1 MHCPRSLTAA
11 AWPAMCRLAWSLAL
25 LPSLQA
31 QHGWVAETSNFRVV
45 ASERSGLDDVAVASA
60 AEDLESVRQR
70 CLLDGLGTPRRLDGR
85 LEVLLV
91 GTMLE
96 LHSLLRDP
104 PDSRTRGI
112 TIRGLDQAFVVV
124 PWRALPGPRVTLAH
138 EYSHQLDDP
147 AWPLWFKEGRAVY
160 LGRRML
166 PRSGTDPLLGLLA
179 MLDRSEWLDWS
190 KLLEADRESAMAKA
204 KTFQAQSWLL
214 VHWLVS
220 SGRSIARLL
229 PDDVG
234 AVLDHHGPAGL
245 TDALRGYLA
254 SLWDAP
260 PAPAEPVPAL
270 APITV
275 RPAVNWEVPLFE
287 AEILRALRFLDAA
300 EPQLADLAERF
311 RSEGRVQAAYA
322 SLLLLRNRQ
331 DEAEQRYRT
340 ALNLGDPRSR
350 SAYRYALLLMRPG
363 PAHAT
368 RAARA
373 VDYASRARAGMPEEP
388 THHLAVA
395 QARMLVGDWDGA
407 YDALRGL
414 VRFPGWARK
423 AKREADEV
431 ERRRSQAVRAMPAP
445 EIAVQ
450 MPSARVPVDAFP
462 RPPAWKQRATVR
474 VPEQPARRWP
484 PYGTWL
490 AHGKIAWVD
499 CSGEHKKVVLHTP
512 YSRLVLR
519 ENPDQPPRLI
529 HRPFRART
537 LPCES
542 RGWQAAVAYR
552 RLPHEDGVDGE
563 LVGIRF

>member
-254 SLWDAP
+254 SLWDFP

-311 RSEGRVQAAYA
+311 RGEGRVQAAYA

-331 DEAEQRYRT
+331 DEAEQRYRA

-363 PAHAT
+363 PAPRHESGPC
-368 RAARA
+368 RGLRIAR
-373 VDYASRARAGMPEEP
+373 P
-388 THHLAVA
+388 A
-395 QARMLVGDWDGA
+395 QACPRNPPTIWQSRRPACWSAIGTGPTTPCEVSLDSPA
-407 YDALRGL
+407 GL
-414 VRFPGWARK
+414 GRRS
-423 AKREADEV
+423 
-431 ERRRSQAVRAMPAP
+431 ERRTRSSGGDPRRCARCLRPKSPSRCRPLACRSTLFQGRPP
-445 EIAVQ
+445 GSSGR
-450 MPSARVPVDAFP
+450 PSASPSSLPVAGRRTALGWRTARSLGWIARESTRRSSCT
-462 RPPAWKQRATVR
+462 RPTADWSCGRTRTSLRA
-474 VPEQPARRWP
+474 
-484 PYGTWL
+484 
-490 AHGKIAWVD
+490 
-499 CSGEHKKVVLHTP
+499 
-512 YSRLVLR
+512 
-519 ENPDQPPRLI
+519 
-529 HRPFRART
+529 
-537 LPCES
+537 
-542 RGWQAAVAYR
+542 
-552 RLPHEDGVDGE
+552 
-563 LVGIRF
+563 